1 MKLLRIAA
9 RVAAIPV
16 KYEHIKFKPPKSV
29 MEAADKGLSYRR
41 KTGKGALTE
50 AQAAKAGVGSG
61 VARAKSLKR
70 GQNQAPNTIR
80 RMVNFFT
87 RHQKNKAIDAG
98 KLPWEDKGWVAWLTW
113 GGDPGF
119 AWAKKVRRQMDAADE
134 KAKK

>member
-1 MKLLRIAA
+1 MKLIRIASRIAA
-9 RVAAIPV
+9 TPAR
-16 KYEHIKFKPPKSV
+16 YDHINFKPPKGV
-29 MEAADKGLSYRR
+29 ADAAAQGLEYRR
-41 KTGKGALTE
+41 KSGKGALTE

-70 GQNQAPNTIR
+70 RQNQSPSTIR

-87 RHQKNKAIDAG
+87 RHQKNKKIDEG
-98 KLPWEDKGWVAWLTW
+98 KKPWEDAGYVAWLTW

-134 KAKK
+134 KD